1 MANTKSAKK
10 RVLQNNKKRKINLS
24 RRTSLKTAV
33 KKVLDAVKSGDYE
46 NSMILLKDAEA
57 KFARA
62 KGKHVIHANAAA
74 RKTSRLAKK
83 VAALAKE
90 KQN

>member
-10 RVLQNNKKRKINLS
+10 RVLQNNKRRQVNLS
-24 RRTSLKTAV
+24 RKTCLKTAV
-33 KKVLDAVKSGDYE
+33 KKVLDAVKAGDYE

-62 KGKHVIHANAAA
+62 KGKKVVHANAAA
-74 RKTSRLAKK
+74 RKTSRLAQK

-90 KQN
+90 KQS

>member
-10 RVLQNNKKRKINLS
+10 RVLQNIKRRQTNLS
-24 RRTSLKTAV
+24 RKTCLKTAV
-33 KKVLDAVKSGDYE
+33 KKVLEAVKAGDYE

-62 KGKHVIHANAAA
+62 KGKKVIHANAAA
-74 RKTSRLAKK
+74 RKTSRLAQK
-83 VAALAKE
+83 VAALAKD
-90 KQN
+90 KQA